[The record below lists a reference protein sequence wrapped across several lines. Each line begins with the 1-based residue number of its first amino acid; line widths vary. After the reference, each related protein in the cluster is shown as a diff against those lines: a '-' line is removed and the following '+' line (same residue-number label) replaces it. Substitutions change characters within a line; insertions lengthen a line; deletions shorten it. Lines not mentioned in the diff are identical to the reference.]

1 MSISRWQSLGGIVA
15 AYLSLAAGC
24 RPHVSPKAEVPL
36 AAYLEPAGPRV
47 VSRLFDDGD
56 TVSLVQALDRSIS
69 YYRRRDPGEMIEMG
83 GLGFSASAMLR
94 SLERLRS
101 VLADFPGAGG
111 LRETLAEAF
120 SPYRVTV
127 SEGVLFTGYYH
138 PVIAGSLRPDEVYKY
153 PIWGRPVDL
162 VSFSLR
168 DFCAECPPLLAA
180 GRVDGARLLPY
191 FSRAEIEAGALA
203 LRARAI
209 AWARDPLDILF
220 LQIQGSGSLVL
231 PDGRRLGLAFA
242 GSNGLPYRS
251 IGRRLVEAGKLS
263 LADSSAQAV
272 KRYLAEHPEE
282 AKELINYNPRYVFFS
297 VSAAPATGSL
307 GVPLTPGR
315 SIAADPAYYAPGVPA
330 FIRTR
335 RYEPAGRRYAPLG
348 RLVLNQDSG
357 AAIRGPA
364 RVDIYWGEGG
374 EAEAIAGR
382 QRSRGE
388 MLVFVPRQDRD

>member
-1 MSISRWQSLGGIVA
+1 MSISRWRSLGGIVA
-15 AYLSLAAGC
+15 AYLSLAVGC
-24 RPHVSPKAEVPL
+24 RPHVPPKAEVPL
-36 AAYLEPAGPRV
+36 AGYLEPAGSRV
-47 VSRLFDDGD
+47 LSTLFDDGD

-69 YYRRRDPGEMIEMG
+69 YYRLRDPTQTIEMG
-83 GLGFSASAMLR
+83 GVGFSASAMLR

-101 VLADFPGAGG
+101 LLEDSPGAYG
-111 LRETLAEAF
+111 LGEALGEIF

-138 PVIAGSLRPDEVYKY
+138 PLIAGSLRPDEVYKY

-203 LRARAI
+203 LRARPI

-231 PDGRRLGLAFA
+231 PDGRRIGLAFA
-242 GSNGLPYRS
+242 GSNGFPYRS
-251 IGRRLVEAGKLS
+251 IGRRLVESGKLS
-263 LADSSAQAV
+263 LADSSAQAIR
-272 KRYLAEHPEE
+272 RYLAEHPEE
-282 AKELINYNPRYVFFS
+282 AKELIDSNPRYVFFGF
-297 VSAAPATGSL
+297 SADPATGSL

-315 SIAADPAYYAPGVPA
+315 SVAADPAYYAPGALA
-330 FIRTR
+330 FVRTR
-335 RYEPAGRRYAPLG
+335 RYEPSGRRYAPLG
-348 RLVLNQDSG
+348 RLVLYQDSG
-357 AAIRGPA
+357 AAIRGPG
-364 RVDIYWGEGG
+364 RVDIYWGEGE
-374 EAEAIAGR
+374 EAEEVAGR

-388 MLVFVPRQDRD
+388 MVVFVPREQGN